1 MGVLSYPCLL
11 EESSF
16 HSKVMTLLPRDIIS
30 KGTPGT
36 VEVQDGDV
44 VSCYKYWVEPLLNLV
59 RRLGVDSGL
68 KG

>member
-1 MGVLSYPCLL
+1 MLSYPCLL
-11 EESSF
+11 EGSSF
-16 HSKVMTLLPRDIIS
+16 HSKAMTLLPRDIIS

-44 VSCYKYWVEPLLNLV
+44 VSCYKYWVEPLSNLV